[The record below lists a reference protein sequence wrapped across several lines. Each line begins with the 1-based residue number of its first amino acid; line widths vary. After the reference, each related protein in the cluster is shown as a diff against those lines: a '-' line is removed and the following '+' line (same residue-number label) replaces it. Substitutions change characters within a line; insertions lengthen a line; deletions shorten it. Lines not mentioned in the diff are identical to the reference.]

1 MISFSEGSAFE
12 TLHAYVSSAMAP
24 FFKSFVKET
33 GKSDRC
39 LFFLLKLL
47 IIK

>member
-33 GKSDRC
+33 GKSDRY
-39 LFFLLKLL
+39 LFLFLKLL